1 MVKLVYNR
9 KPVQILKGRVAM
21 EKSKRSGSYAYMAF
35 AAIGMLMLAFGIL
48 EYMSLLGN
56 VNTKSFLLTSIG
68 FIILVH
74 YIYYLEKKSG
84 ISDKVIWIRSGLL
97 IMSLLALTIF
107 FL

>member
-1 MVKLVYNR
+1 MEAK
-9 KPVQILKGRVAM
+9 KPN
-21 EKSKRSGSYAYMAF
+21 GSYAYMAI

-84 ISDKVIWIRSGLL
+84 ISDKVIWIRSGLFV
-97 IMSLLALTIF
+97 ISLLILTN